1 MSARQTAA
9 SFDCGIIVRVSG
21 HYGIS
26 GCRCRDHSGF
36 MPANF
41 TTLPH
46 FSVSSA
52 MKCPK
57 ATGEPART
65 AAPKSASRA
74 FILGSTRPRLISL
87 LSLSTISDGVLLGA
101 PVPYQILASYPG
113 TKSPTVGI
121 SGKASDRI
129 EVVTANGRSLPALRY
144 STEDGRL

>member
-1 MSARQTAA
+1 
-9 SFDCGIIVRVSG
+9 
-21 HYGIS
+21 
-26 GCRCRDHSGF
+26 
-36 MPANF
+36 MPEDL

-52 MKCPK
+52 MKRPNS
-57 ATGEPART
+57 AGDLERT
-65 AAPKSASRA
+65 VAPKSASRA

-101 PVPYQILASYPG
+101 PMPYQMLASYPG

-144 STEDGRL
+144 STEDGRLPNNT